1 MRQRKEKNS
10 AREEFSPKLKT
21 RLAICL
27 RKSNYTIMAVAVMTI
42 TILVGLDIQAQHG
55 PRGGRGPR
63 QGRMVAP
70 LEIDGFI
77 RKLRHLDLS
86 ENQRD
91 QVRTLVKDYRQN
103 VKSLAK
109 QLRPARKALAKSVM
123 SSTFNETLIRER
135 SANVAE
141 AETEMAVLRGRIHND
156 FIQLLTPEQVK
167 KSQEL
172 NTKREWRHKK
182 QRGRFQKRN
191 SRP

>member
-1 MRQRKEKNS
+1 MCKEKES
-10 AREEFSPKLKT
+10 TS
-21 RLAICL
+21 
-27 RKSNYTIMAVAVMTI
+27 YTIIAVAIIAI
-42 TILVGLDIQAQHG
+42 TVLAGLDIQAQHG

-91 QVRTLVKDYRQN
+91 QARTLIKNSRQN
-103 VKSLAK
+103 IKSLIK
-109 QLRPARKALAKSVM
+109 QLRPARKALTESVM
-123 SSTFNETLIRER
+123 SSTFDETLIRER

-167 KSQEL
+167 KSKKL
-172 NTKREWRHKK
+172 NAKREWRHKK

-191 SRP
+191 KRP

>member
-1 MRQRKEKNS
+1 MCKKKESTNH
-10 AREEFSPKLKT
+10 
-21 RLAICL
+21 
-27 RKSNYTIMAVAVMTI
+27 TIVAVAVMAI
-42 TILVGLDIQAQHG
+42 TVLAGLDIQAQHG

-91 QVRTLVKDYRQN
+91 QVRTLMKNYRQN
-103 VKSLAK
+103 IKSLVK
-109 QLRPARKALAKSVM
+109 QRGPARKALAESVM
-123 SSTFNETLIRER
+123 SSTFDETLIRER

-172 NTKREWRHKK
+172 NAKREWRHKK

-191 SRP
+191 RRP